1 MIVQRLGRRR
11 SCTNEGTRSNDELKA
26 FSRVTPNKIV
36 GHHIN
41 KLVQVICS
49 SSLPFV
55 LFGFFFFFFL
65 KVGSSFQVLGETI
78 HITSEYLSQE
88 VRASSSESKAK
99 DLEMELSKLRKDLIM
114 AMDDPNSAKEKA
126 KVLSNDLKAKRQLTL
141 EKDK

>member
-1 MIVQRLGRRR
+1 M
-11 SCTNEGTRSNDELKA
+11 
-26 FSRVTPNKIV
+26 
-36 GHHIN
+36 
-41 KLVQVICS
+41 
-49 SSLPFV
+49 
-55 LFGFFFFFFL
+55 

-141 EKDK
+141 EKDEQLQAIKERVKMIVVKSVEAFQ